1 MTSLAGKENVRAD
14 VVGAAASHLEALFA
28 SHAVER
34 WPHGILHA
42 RAVRPRRR
50 GAAAAARPLPAE
62 RALAVRLAALL
73 HDADDKKYF
82 GKASAASL
90 ANARR
95 ILGAVGAAPA
105 VVDDVAR
112 MIHWVSCSANGNACP
127 EPAAESPE
135 LLWPRWADR
144 LEAAGEVGVARCYLH
159 NLAAGDPLCV
169 PARRRGRGRRARLAL
184 ATEERFAAYQASV
197 RRQRFHDRP
206 LRRQAAPGGAAAA
219 RARAQR
225 VPRGGG
231 GPRRRAAPRRRP
243 RVREDGRGAG
253 GGDRAAIC
261 ERVGLR
267 PVGDGSRRAAP
278 GVGTTVH
285 GGRSRRHVTRPRERA
300 VPW

>member
-28 SHAVER
+28 SHAVDAS
-34 WPHGILHA
+34 HGILHA
-42 RAVRPRRR
+42 RAVL
-50 GAAAAARPLPAE
+50 AHADAALAAAARPLPAE

-144 LEAAGEVGVARCYLH
+144 LEATGAIGVVRCHQYNAKAGSPIACEDTPRPADE
-159 NLAAGDPLCV
+159 AA
-169 PARRRGRGRRARLAL
+169 ALAL
-184 ATEERFAAYQASV
+184 ATPERFAAYQASGGGSASMVDHYYDKLLQVARPPAELV
-197 RRQRFHDRP
+197 RNRY
-206 LRRQAAPGGAAAA
+206 LEEAA
-219 RARAQR
+219 RSRSAPLLSVCLAYSREGEQGVLRAIE
-225 VPRGGG
+225 
-231 GPRRRAAPRRRP
+231 ALSATL
-243 RVREDGRGAG
+243 DG
-253 GGDRAAIC
+253 
-261 ERVGLR
+261 
-267 PVGDGSRRAAP
+267 
-278 GVGTTVH
+278 
-285 GGRSRRHVTRPRERA
+285 
-300 VPW
+300 

>member
-1 MTSLAGKENVRAD
+1 MSNGQLRKKGCANPSQFAMTTLAGKENVRAD

-28 SHAVER
+28 SHAVDAS
-34 WPHGILHA
+34 HGILHA
-42 RAVRPRRR
+42 RAVL
-50 GAAAAARPLPAE
+50 AHADAALAAAARPLPAE

-169 PARRRGRGRRARLAL
+169 PAATPRPRTEGAALAL
-184 ATEERFAAYQASV
+184 ATEERFAAYQASGGGSASMIDHYFDKLLQVARPPPALV
-197 RRQRFHDRP
+197 RNAY
-206 LRRQAAPGGAAAA
+206 LEEAAA
-219 RARAQR
+219 R
-225 VPRGGG
+225 G
-231 GPRRRAAPRRRP
+231 AAPLLA
-243 RVREDGRGAG
+243 VVLAYGRTGKVPVAEIE
-253 GGDRAAIC
+253 AIC

-267 PVGDGSRRAAP
+267 PVGKYLE
-278 GVGTTVH
+278 
-285 GGRSRRHVTRPRERA
+285 PRQA
-300 VPW
+300 